1 MTKKI
6 NETDN
11 PDSRVKDEA
20 LTRLK
25 RIEGQIRGL
34 SRLIQSD
41 VYSKNILNQ
50 FASVKSA
57 LNSARNLLLKGYIQ
71 NDIANKLVSDR
82 IASTEE
88 LLDIFKK
95 ISH

>member
-1 MTKKI
+1 MGKRI
-6 NETDN
+6 GDIDN

-71 NDIANKLVSDR
+71 NDIANKLISDR

>member
-1 MTKKI
+1 MGKKKI
-6 NETDN
+6 KPDH
-11 PDSRVKDEA
+11 PDSQVRNEA

-34 SRLIQSD
+34 SKLIQSE

-57 LNSARNLLLKGYIQ
+57 LNSARNHLLKGYIQ
-71 NDIANKLVSDR
+71 NNIPDKLISDR

-88 LLDIFKK
+88 LIDIFKK